1 MKSIKLIRLGWFNFL
16 RILISLVKA
25 IMFLAVSWSV
35 LNILIATLTPA
46 FSASL
51 TLHCLNKILYFAWY
65 PEPKV

>member
-1 MKSIKLIRLGWFNFL
+1 MRLGWFNFL

-25 IMFLAVSWSV
+25 IIFLAVSWSV

-51 TLHCLNKILYFAWY
+51 TLHYLNKKLYFAWY

>member
-1 MKSIKLIRLGWFNFL
+1 M
-16 RILISLVKA
+16 LISLVNA

-51 TLHCLNKILYFAWY
+51 TLYCLNKILYFAWY